1 MLQLVCAPPEL
12 CTIPERGSSTE
23 SSLGEV
29 VELAWAS
36 TELCETSV
44 VESDEEGADEAD
56 ELVADVGPVD
66 DGLAADSDDELE
78 ADDDESDDELAE
90 LESVGSANATPGV
103 VATAPPTPSAT
114 ARAPTRPMYL
124 AYAVVIWL
132 DSARRAVSAV

>member
-1 MLQLVCAPPEL
+1 MVNVAVGGPLGAAVVTASATSVWVDVAPADPAMSSLDDLELVCAPPEL

-66 DGLAADSDDELE
+66 DGLASDFEDELDADDED
-78 ADDDESDDELAE
+78 A
-90 LESVGSANATPGV
+90 
-103 VATAPPTPSAT
+103 
-114 ARAPTRPMYL
+114 
-124 AYAVVIWL
+124 
-132 DSARRAVSAV
+132 